1 MRIKQGLLLG
11 ITTLT
16 FGGLI
21 AFSASSTVSASNYF
35 PVHYYHTYTPRSWR
49 GTYTNSYG
57 STMNVNTYSV
67 ALDGK
72 TIYKNTWSGWHK
84 LAFAKVDSS
93 HYTFNALAKYGYQS
107 SRRWRLKYKSG
118 KKELINYQAMGYT
131 TVWHKYSPA
140 VKYKFRTA
148 DNTDFFY
155 DT

>member
-35 PVHYYHTYTPRSWR
+35 PVHHYHTYTPRSWR

-72 TIYKNTWSGWHK
+72 QFIKILGAGGIS
-84 LAFAKVDSS
+84 L
-93 HYTFNALAKYGYQS
+93 LL
-107 SRRWRLKYKSG
+107 LK
-118 KKELINYQAMGYT
+118 
-131 TVWHKYSPA
+131 
-140 VKYKFRTA
+140 
-148 DNTDFFY
+148 
-155 DT
+155 